1 MNIIINKV
9 SSPEDLQECFK
20 IRRIVFNKEQSVST
34 EKEFD
39 GNDNIA
45 QHYLLTVD
53 NKPSGTARIRYVNN
67 TAKIERMA
75 ILNSM
80 RGKSLGKSMIEYIL
94 NDLIKDKELSQI
106 ILSAQ
111 THAIAFYEKVGF
123 KICSDQYLDAGIEH
137 RDMIFEKDN
146 ISNS

>member
-34 EKEFD
+34 EKDFD